1 MIMNTAPV
9 FSPTTCKKGYI
20 GETYNIGGWN
30 EKANLDVVKTICKIL
45 DELKPRADGR
55 SYAEQ
60 ITFVKDRHGHDL
72 RYAIDSSKLKR
83 ELGWTPSSTFSQH
96 LQETVQWYLNTETF

>member
-1 MIMNTAPV
+1 MEAFLEIL
-9 FSPTTCKKGYI
+9 KKM
-20 GETYNIGGWN
+20 
-30 EKANLDVVKTICKIL
+30 KL
-45 DELKPRADGR
+45 DE
-55 SYAEQ
+55 SYIE
-60 ITFVKDRHGHDL
+60 FVEDRKGHDL